1 MYRLIFKLA
10 WNNAF
15 LRLSRTLLVII
26 MIAVSMS
33 MMLSIQ
39 GIYDGMTV
47 NMIDKTKRSDSG
59 DISLYNPAY
68 RLNKVLQ
75 NSIEDADKIKAEIAS
90 RSDVSAVVTRFSVEG
105 LSATARKSAFSNI
118 IGINLEDE
126 IAFGEFDDFLKEG
139 EMVLGK
145 RGAVIGSEL
154 AKTLK
159 IRIGSK
165 VIFSAQ
171 DSSGEINA
179 IAVKIKGIVQTSN
192 IGLDATAL
200 YVDAKRL
207 HTFLSVNVS
216 EATQIAIRTDS
227 LTLQEALKEEYPQ
240 LNVKTLLELNPM
252 LQQME
257 DMMVIFNSITF
268 FIVMLVVFIGILGV
282 MYVSILDRIREFGI
296 MRAVGMEY
304 RHIRLQIF
312 LEALFVGLVGYAS
325 GAVLGLGA
333 LVYLQDVGLNLS
345 QFADGLASF
354 GMDTILY
361 AHIELSY
368 FTNTFYAIISASL
381 LSVIL
386 PLKKI
391 KKLNPIEVIKAD
403 T

>member
-1 MYRLIFKLA
+1 MYKLILKLA

-47 NMIDKTKRSDSG
+47 NMIEKTKRSDSG
-59 DISLYNPAY
+59 EISIYNPQY

-75 NSIEDADKIKAEIAS
+75 NSIKDADKIKAEIAS
-90 RSDVSAVVTRFSVEG
+90 RSDVDAVVTRFSVEG

-118 IGINLEDE
+118 IGINLDE
-126 IAFGEFDDFLKEG
+126 EIVFGRFDAFLKEG

-145 RGAVIGSEL
+145 RDAVIGSEL

-165 VIFSAQ
+165 VIFSTQ
-171 DSSGEINA
+171 ESSGEINA
-179 IAVKIKGIVQTSN
+179 MAVKIKGIVQTSN
-192 IGLDATAL
+192 IGLDATAI

-207 HTFLSVNVS
+207 YTFLGVNES
-216 EATQIAIRTDS
+216 EATQIAIRTAS
-227 LTLQEALKEEYPQ
+227 TILQEDLKARYTE
-240 LNVKTLLELNPM
+240 LDVKTLLELNPM
-252 LQQME
+252 LQQMK

-312 LEALFVGLVGYAS
+312 LEALFVGLVGYLS
-325 GAVLGLGA
+325 GALLGLGA
-333 LVYLQDVGLNLS
+333 LIYLQEVGLNLS

-368 FTNTFYAIISASL
+368 FTNTFYAIITASL

-391 KKLNPIEVIKAD
+391 KNLNPIDVIKAD

>member
-15 LRLSRTLLVII
+15 LRLSRTLLVIV

-39 GIYDGMTV
+39 GIYDGMAI

-59 DISLYNPAY
+59 EISIYNQKY

-75 NSIEDADKIKAEIAS
+75 NSIPHADKIKANLKQRE
-90 RSDVSAVVTRFSVEG
+90 DVEAVITRFSVEG
-105 LSATARKSAFSNI
+105 LSSTARKQAFSTI
-118 IGINLEDE
+118 IGVNLKDE
-126 IAFGEFDDFLKEG
+126 IAFGRFDEFLKEG
-139 EMVLGK
+139 EISFSK
-145 RGAVIGSEL
+145 RGAIIGSEL

-165 VIFSAQ
+165 VIFSTQ

-179 IAVKIKGIVQTSN
+179 MAVKIRGIVQTTN
-192 IGLDATAL
+192 IGLDAAGL
-200 YVDAKRL
+200 YIDTERL
-207 HTFLSVNVS
+207 HTFLGVGKDK
-216 EATQIAIRTDS
+216 ATQIAIRTTS
-227 LTLQEALKEEYPQ
+227 EILQHTLQNTY
-240 LNVKTLLELNPM
+240 KTLDVKSFLELNPM
-252 LQQME
+252 LKQMK

-296 MRAVGMEY
+296 MRAVGMNY

-312 LEALFVGLVGYAS
+312 LEALFVGLVGYIS
-325 GAVLGLGA
+325 GAVSGYGA
-333 LVYLQDVGLNLS
+333 LLYLQHFGLDLS
-345 QFADGLASF
+345 QFAEGLQSF
-354 GMDTILY
+354 GMDTVLY
-361 AHIELSY
+361 AHMEISY

-386 PLKKI
+386 PLRKI
-391 KKLNPIEVIKAD
+391 KTLNPIEVIKAE